1 MIIIGVD
8 PGISGAIS
16 IVENKK
22 ILEVY
27 DTPTMIEGKKNKRQI
42 NGAQVTNIIKERL
55 NKGNEVVVVVEHVN
69 AMPGQGVTSMF
80 NFGQSF
86 GVIKGICAALSLP
99 IYFVR
104 PTKWKKHFNLIKTHK
119 DASRTKVIEA
129 YPEISSKLH
138 RKKDCNRAD
147 AILIALYFNEVATQV
162 VGLGGSTDFS
172 LIQLFLRADFIVKS
186 VIILLIAA
194 SIYSWALIFDKY
206 KLFKKIEKTT
216 TTFEEK
222 FWKSKSA
229 ESFYNSLTNRDKDP
243 VANIFQSAMAEVIK
257 TKSKS
262 SVVQS
267 ARVSRIIEIS
277 TDKQIRN
284 IEKNFTFLATV
295 GSTAPFIGLFG
306 TVWGIMNSFQSI
318 AISRNTSLAIVAPGI
333 AEALFATALG
343 LLAAIPAVVAY
354 NKFNSDAKRYGSR
367 IENFSKRFLSII

>member
-1 MIIIGVD
+1 M
-8 PGISGAIS
+8 
-16 IVENKK
+16 E
-22 ILEVY
+22 
-27 DTPTMIEGKKNKRQI
+27 Q
-42 NGAQVTNIIKERL
+42 
-55 NKGNEVVVVVEHVN
+55 
-69 AMPGQGVTSMF
+69 
-80 NFGQSF
+80 
-86 GVIKGICAALSLP
+86 
-99 IYFVR
+99 
-104 PTKWKKHFNLIKTHK
+104 
-119 DASRTKVIEA
+119 
-129 YPEISSKLH
+129 
-138 RKKDCNRAD
+138 
-147 AILIALYFNEVATQV
+147 EVATQV

-172 LIQLFLRADFIVKS
+172 LIQLFLRADFIVKG
-186 VIILLIAA
+186 VIVILIAA

-216 TTFEEK
+216 TNFEEK

-229 ESFYNSLTNRDKDP
+229 ESFYNNLTNRDKDP
-243 VANIFQSAMAEVIK
+243 VANIFQSAMAELIK

-262 SVVQS
+262 SSVQS

-277 TDKQIRN
+277 ADKEIKI

-354 NKFNSDAKRYGSR
+354 NKFNSDAKRYSGR